1 MRFHEFEKQKGYSLA
16 SRTIRNYAKEVG
28 PDSMDYDMFM
38 KSADLLD
45 KDMLKSL
52 AQHIENSD
60 TAPREY
66 VMKKIADH
74 NPEIFKKMY
83 GDQEGYLSIMKPQ
96 KDLTDDEYWKMIT
109 KVFEEVYR
117 VTESGGRLVVNVA
130 NLGRKPYIPFSKFF
144 IEIITEIGFLMRG
157 EIIWQKS
164 KGANANFAWG
174 SWLSASNPVIR
185 DIHEYCLIFSKDSMK
200 NSSKGKSTIEKEEFM
215 ESTLSIWNIS
225 PARAKKIG
233 HPAPFPVELVKKFI
247 NLYSFKN
254 NLILDPFM
262 GSGSTAIASRML
274 DRDYIGYEI
283 NPEYVKIANK
293 RIKEEIS

>member
-1 MRFHEFEKQKGYSLA
+1 MKKTSYFKIGSGSRKGFISKFQDQEFKETIQENNISK
-16 SRTIRNYAKEVG
+16 IRNQLFTKSSELMDELVDNCISLTITSPPYNIGK
-28 PDSMDYDMFM
+28 DSD
-38 KSADLLD
+38 
-45 KDMLKSL
+45 
-52 AQHIENSD
+52 E
-60 TAPREY
+60 
-66 VMKKIADH
+66 
-74 NPEIFKKMY
+74 
-83 GDQEGYLSIMKPQ
+83 
-96 KDLTDDEYWKMIT
+96 DLTDDEYWKMIT

-164 KGANANFAWG
+164 KGANAKFAWG

-200 NSSKGKSTIEKEEFM
+200 NSSKGESTMEKEEFM

-283 NPEYVKIANK
+283 NHEYVEIANK

>member
-1 MRFHEFEKQKGYSLA
+1 MKKTSYFKIGSGSRKGFISKFQDQEFKETIKENNISK
-16 SRTIRNYAKEVG
+16 IRNQLFTKSSELMDELVDNCISLTITSPPYNIGK
-28 PDSMDYDMFM
+28 DSD
-38 KSADLLD
+38 
-45 KDMLKSL
+45 
-52 AQHIENSD
+52 E
-60 TAPREY
+60 
-66 VMKKIADH
+66 
-74 NPEIFKKMY
+74 
-83 GDQEGYLSIMKPQ
+83 
-96 KDLTDDEYWKMIT
+96 DLTDDEYWKMIT

-283 NPEYVKIANK
+283 NPEYVEIANK

>member
-1 MRFHEFEKQKGYSLA
+1 MKKTSYFKIGSGSRKGFISKFQDQEFKETIQENNISK
-16 SRTIRNYAKEVG
+16 IRNQLFTKSSELMDELVDNCISLTITSPPYNIGK
-28 PDSMDYDMFM
+28 DSD
-38 KSADLLD
+38 
-45 KDMLKSL
+45 
-52 AQHIENSD
+52 E
-60 TAPREY
+60 
-66 VMKKIADH
+66 
-74 NPEIFKKMY
+74 
-83 GDQEGYLSIMKPQ
+83 
-96 KDLTDDEYWKMIT
+96 DLTDDEYWKMIT

-283 NPEYVKIANK
+283 NPEYVEIANK